1 MRGAGVKV
9 KGLAHVILWRMIGS
23 TPPVHIAMA
32 AIHRIGS
39 DGLEPALYKERRNA
53 LADKA
58 IVVATDKHDLL
69 REGIGTDA
77 ETHITGGGFH
87 LAGEA
92 GMKGA
97 IGDNIQYG
105 MKKERHVEGHIGN
118 NIFFRNGGMMNI
130 IVAAEETI
138 FFSGDDGDDHRSFGR
153 RRQITEGTGDL
164 QQDSHAGGIVMGA
177 VVDGIALYRRTDAE
191 VIEMGGVDDVLVL

>member
-9 KGLAHVILWRMIGS
+9 KGLTHVILWRMIGS

-32 AIHRIGS
+32 AIDRIGS
-39 DGLEPALYKERRNA
+39 NGLEPALYKERRNA

-58 IVVATDKHDLL
+58 IVVATDKHHLF
-69 REGIGTDA
+69 REGIGADA
-77 ETHITGGGFH
+77 EAHITSGSFH

-97 IGDNIQYG
+97 IGNDIEYG

-130 IVAAEETI
+130 IVAAEEPI
-138 FFSGDDGDDHRSFGR
+138 FFSGDDADDHRPFGCFW
-153 RRQITEGTGDL
+153 QITEGTGDL
-164 QQDSHAGGIVMGA
+164 QQDSH
-177 VVDGIALYRRTDAE
+177 T
-191 VIEMGGVDDVLVL
+191 